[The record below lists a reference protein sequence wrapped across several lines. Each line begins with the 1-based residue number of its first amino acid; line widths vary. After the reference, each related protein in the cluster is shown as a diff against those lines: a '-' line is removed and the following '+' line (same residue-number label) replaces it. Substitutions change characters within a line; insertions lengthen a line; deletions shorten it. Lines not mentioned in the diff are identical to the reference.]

1 MKKRWIVVVTCLA
14 LMCLLSILAVPVA
27 ADIPTDIVD
36 QYWVWFP
43 NFDDGGAPGIW
54 IDYVNNLGVPA
65 PEWLGDGCQL
75 GIYNISQPDHYK
87 NIWIEAKF
95 VTPQTE
101 IPCVTVYDPFQV
113 AYQPVDA
120 WISTNGQIVTWQY
133 TLPWQ
138 PCAELI
144 DFGTPDFY
152 NLNGI
157 ELVEI
162 GTQCVPVPEP
172 SSLLMLGGGLAMLG
186 NYLRRRRIAK

>member
-1 MKKRWIVVVTCLA
+1 MA
-14 LMCLLSILAVPVA
+14 MPVA

-43 NFDDGGAPGIW
+43 VFDDGGVPGQW
-54 IDYVNNLGVPA
+54 VNYVNNLGVPA
-65 PEWLGDGCQL
+65 PVWLNDGTQL
-75 GIYNISQPDHYK
+75 GIYNVSQENYIK

-101 IPCVTVYDPFQV
+101 IAPITVYDPFQV
-113 AYQPVDA
+113 AYQPVDS
-120 WISTNGQIVTWQY
+120 WISQNGQIVTWQY
-133 TLPWQ
+133 QLPWQ

-144 DFGTPDFY
+144 SFGTSDFY

-157 ELVEI
+157 ELVEL

-186 NYLRRRRIAK
+186 NYLRKRRIAK